1 MKKKTCCVTGHR
13 DLPQNQINY
22 VKAALLRE
30 IEKSVADGF
39 TCFMS
44 GVAEGVDQYFV
55 EIVMEKQK
63 DDPSLELIAV
73 IPYQK
78 RLDSLRAKRR
88 TYEMLEACRDV
99 VVIQEE
105 YQPSVYSHRNRYMVE
120 HSDRV
125 IALRTSNEK
134 RTAGN
139 TRGRNLF
146 PEKVKQNKTTWHSA
160 HLDSGRFLLPERR
173 HFYVEYHNTP
183 YRIYSR
189 YGSRRCAALSDAGR
203 KNGG

>member
-63 DDPSLELIAV
+63 DNPELELIAV
-73 IPYQK
+73 LPYQK
-78 RLDSLRAKRR
+78 RLENLKEKGH

-125 IALRTSNEK
+125 IAVYDGREQGGTVRTIRFAHQMKKELREIPV
-134 RTAGN
+134 G
-139 TRGRNLF
+139 
-146 PEKVKQNKTTWHSA
+146 EIY
-160 HLDSGRFLLPERR
+160 LP
-173 HFYVEYHNTP
+173 
-183 YRIYSR
+183 
-189 YGSRRCAALSDAGR
+189 
-203 KNGG
+203 KK

>member
-1 MKKKTCCVTGHR
+1 MKLKIGCGR
-13 DLPQNQINY
+13 LY
-22 VKAALLRE
+22 LLHEWGRGGRG
-30 IEKSVADGF
+30 SVFCGN
-39 TCFMS
+39 S
-44 GVAEGVDQYFV
+44 YG
-55 EIVMEKQK
+55 KQK

-125 IALRTSNEK
+125 IAVYDGREK
-134 RTAGN
+134 AE
-139 TRGRNLF
+139 
-146 PEKVKQNKTTWHSA
+146 P
-160 HLDSGRFLLPERR
+160 
-173 HFYVEYHNTP
+173 
-183 YRIYSR
+183 
-189 YGSRRCAALSDAGR
+189 
-203 KNGG
+203 